1 MSLSRRSPTVA
12 VLGLALLVAASVGAV
27 GLATALSTADG
38 TPPEVIETPNSTS
51 YVAPDAANLTRQEY
65 EEVDLDVGAA
75 MATDVERLQGRHDEL
90 LITDL
95 ETESSDG
102 ARTTVGVLE
111 ARVTTLER
119 RHERVLQN
127 YSDGDISTET
137 LLTELAR
144 IEVAAR
150 QYRGTIN
157 QLGEADLS
165 GSLAER
171 VAALSVEPTVLDQPV
186 TERVVRAKTTGTE
199 SVRVYVGTADDGIV
213 AATVIEDRY
222 VRQATLRGER
232 DPFSDDQ
239 FAEGPEGRAQAASDR
254 ASTIYS
260 SQTDTVRG
268 FAGTQVYE
276 FRANHS
282 LGEVFAY
289 LDGATTNTFHEHQHK
304 QPVVSIPAKTRSNTA
319 ESFRLN
325 VQYTNETGPM
335 AISLLGTGAGDLP
348 PVTIS
353 INRQEVGTIDGGGEI
368 WTIQPMGEFT
378 VTATTEDGESAAVR
392 VQS

>member
-1 MSLSRRSPTVA
+1 MAALVYGFRSCAGSTVA

-27 GLATALSTADG
+27 GLATALSAADG

-75 MATDVERLQGRHDEL
+75 MATDAERLQGRHDEL

-95 ETESSDG
+95 GTESSDG

-150 QYRGTIN
+150 QYRGTID

-165 GSLAER
+165 DSLAKR

-186 TERVVRAKTTGTE
+186 TERVVQAKTTGTE
-199 SVRVYVGTADDGIV
+199 SVRVYVGAADDGIV

-232 DPFSDDQ
+232 DPFGDDQ
-239 FAEGPEGRAQAASDR
+239 FVEDSEGRAQAASNR

-268 FAGTQVYE
+268 FAGTHVYE

-282 LGEVFAY
+282 LGQVFAY
-289 LDGATTNTFHEHQHK
+289 LDGATTNPFH
-304 QPVVSIPAKTRSNTA
+304 
-319 ESFRLN
+319 
-325 VQYTNETGPM
+325 ETGPM
-335 AISLLGTGAGDLP
+335 AIFVTGASGLSP
-348 PVTIS
+348 ITIS
-353 INRQEVGTIDGGGEI
+353 IDGQQVGTIDGGGEI

-378 VTATTEDGESAAVR
+378 VTAETEDDQSVS
-392 VQS
+392 VQVSP